1 MATLADPPP
10 LVLTD
15 LLMPG
20 LYGAAFCRR
29 LRADP
34 RTRAVR
40 LLIMTALAPP
50 RAAEAL
56 DGCPH
61 DGLIAKPYDLDRRYD
76 AVAAHCPLPA
86 ATAG

>member
-1 MATLADPPP
+1 MLAH
-10 LVLTD
+10 

-20 LYGAAFCRR
+20 LDGAALCRL

-61 DGLIAKPYDLDRRYD
+61 DGLLAKPFDLDRRYD
-76 AVAAHCPLPA
+76 AVATHCPLPA